1 MGCSGTYTTGSEA
14 PMSTR
19 ILIADDDPIQRRSL
33 EAAVLRMGHRTIL
46 ADGGTSALSFIGNRK
61 DIALVL
67 LDLTMPDMD
76 GCAVLT
82 RMREAGINIPV
93 IALVQNDDMEKAM
106 QAIRLGAV
114 DFMTKPVVV
123 ERMQVSV
130 ANAFKLDSLTQE
142 LKRTR
147 SSQKSHI
154 LLSEM
159 VTKSPEME
167 KVAALARR
175 VTPLDTPLLIE
186 GEVGTGKETL
196 ARAISSGGTRWQGQF
211 VAIDCRSLAKGN
223 ADQVLFGQL
232 GSQTA
237 LKLANAPIQIA
248 GKVVE
253 AQGGT
258 LFFDEVSA
266 LPYRTQLRLFEL
278 MQAAQYSTGGEANVP
293 LSDTRIIASNSH
305 ALAEL
310 VHMGRFH
317 PGLYHLISSFSIEM
331 PPLRNR
337 LEDVPIL
344 AHQFLMHFAS
354 EERLGHITGITPY
367 ALESLKGY
375 DWPGNVRELKN
386 AIYHAVLLCDEHTLT
401 VRDFRHMG
409 EGRAAPSG
417 RHTPSNSISGDNLS
431 AQIKENRGLG
441 SISGVTLEGEVRT
454 LAATEEEMIRFAIAH
469 YDGQI
474 SEVARRLG
482 IGRTTLYRKLKEY
495 GIDVAS
501 ISGKGRDDADDDNDA
516 AQSRVVNG

>member
-1 MGCSGTYTTGSEA
+1 
-14 PMSTR
+14 MSTR

-46 ADGGTSALSFIGNRK
+46 ADGGISALSFMGNRK

-76 GCAVLT
+76 GCAVLAK
-82 RMREAGINIPV
+82 MREAGINIPA

-114 DFMTKPVVV
+114 DFMTKPVVL

-147 SSQKSHI
+147 SSHKSHI

-223 ADQVLFGQL
+223 ADHVLFGQL
-232 GSQTA
+232 ASQSS
-237 LKLANAPIQIA
+237 LKSDSAPIQIA

-278 MQAAQYSTGGEANVP
+278 MQASQYAISPEADVP
-293 LSDTRIIASNSH
+293 LSDTRIFASNSN

-337 LEDVPIL
+337 LEDIPIL
-344 AHQFLMHFAS
+344 AHQFLMHFAG

-367 ALESLKGY
+367 ALESLKSY
-375 DWPGNVRELKN
+375 EWPGNVRELKN
-386 AIYHAVLLCDEHTLT
+386 AIYHAVLLCDEHALT

-409 EGRAAPSG
+409 EGRAAVSG
-417 RHTPSNSISGDNLS
+417 RNTALNPMSGDGLPV
-431 AQIKENRGLG
+431 QIKENSGVG
-441 SISGVTLEGEVRT
+441 TISGITLEGEVRT

-501 ISGKGRDDADDDNDA
+501 IAAKGRYEADDDNDA
-516 AQSRVVNG
+516 RQDRVVNG

>member
-1 MGCSGTYTTGSEA
+1 
-14 PMSTR
+14 MSTR

-33 EAAVLRMGHRTIL
+33 ETAVLRMGHRTIL
-46 ADGGTSALSFIGNRK
+46 ADGGVSALSFVSTRK
-61 DIALVL
+61 DIALIL

-82 RMREAGINIPV
+82 KMREAGINIPV
-93 IALVQNDDMEKAM
+93 IVLVQNDDLEKAM

-114 DFMTKPVVV
+114 DFMTKPVVF

-147 SSQKSHI
+147 SSQKPHI
-154 LLSEM
+154 LLSDM
-159 VTKSPEME
+159 VTKSQDME
-167 KVAALARR
+167 KVAMLARR

-196 ARAISSGGTRWQGQF
+196 ARAISSGGTRWQGPF
-211 VAIDCRSLAKGN
+211 VAIDCRSLAKTN
-223 ADQVLFGQL
+223 ADQLLFGYSGA
-232 GSQTA
+232 GSD
-237 LKLANAPIQIA
+237 NSVEAPIQVA
-248 GKVVE
+248 GKVAE

-258 LFFDEVSA
+258 LFFDEISA
-266 LPYRTQLRLFEL
+266 LPYRTQLRLFEM
-278 MQAAQYSTGGEANVP
+278 MQASQYGAAGEGSDP
-293 LSDTRIIASNSH
+293 LVHTRVIASNSH
-305 ALAEL
+305 SVAEL

-331 PPLRNR
+331 PTLRNR
-337 LEDVPIL
+337 IEDIPIL

-367 ALESLKGY
+367 ALEGLKTY

-386 AIYHAVLLCDEHTLT
+386 AIYHAVLLCDEHALT
-401 VRDFRHMG
+401 VRHFRHMG
-409 EGRAAPSG
+409 FDTGIVPGQPARGETALQGSTSSKRGA
-417 RHTPSNSISGDNLS
+417 ISGTTGD
-431 AQIKENRGLG
+431 
-441 SISGVTLEGEVRT
+441 GEVRT

-501 ISGKGRDDADDDNDA
+501 IAGKGRDDADDHFD
-516 AQSRVVNG
+516 AQSGRFASR

>member
-1 MGCSGTYTTGSEA
+1 
-14 PMSTR
+14 MSTR

-33 EAAVLRMGHRTIL
+33 EAYVLRMGHRTIL
-46 ADGGTSALSFIGNRK
+46 ADGGISALSFIGNRK
-61 DIALVL
+61 DIALIL

-82 RMREAGINIPV
+82 KMREAGINIPV

-167 KVAALARR
+167 KVAVLARR

-223 ADQVLFGQL
+223 ADQILFGQL
-232 GSQTA
+232 GSQSA
-237 LKLANAPIQIA
+237 LKPDNTPIQIA
-248 GKVVE
+248 GKLAE

-258 LFFDEVSA
+258 LFLDEVSA

-278 MQAAQYSTGGEANVP
+278 MQASQYATATDGSVP
-293 LSDTRIIASNSH
+293 LSDTRIIASNSQ
-305 ALAEL
+305 AMAEL

-317 PGLYHLISSFSIEM
+317 PGLYHLISSFSIEV
-331 PPLRNR
+331 PSLRNR
-337 LEDVPIL
+337 LEDIPIL
-344 AHQFLMHFAS
+344 AHQFLMHFAG

-367 ALESLKGY
+367 ALESLKSY

-386 AIYHAVLLCDEHTLT
+386 AIYHAVLLCDEHALT

-409 EGRAAPSG
+409 EGSAFAARASASL
-417 RHTPSNSISGDNLS
+417 NSILADSPS
-431 AQIKENRGLG
+431 AQDKDNFGVG
-441 SISGVTLEGEVRT
+441 SISGITPEGEVRT

-501 ISGKGRDDADDDNDA
+501 IAGKGRYDADDDNDA
-516 AQSRVVNG
+516 DQDRVMNG

>member
-1 MGCSGTYTTGSEA
+1 
-14 PMSTR
+14 MSTR

-46 ADGGTSALSFIGNRK
+46 ADGGISALNFIGNRK
-61 DIALVL
+61 DIALIL

-82 RMREAGINIPV
+82 KMREAGINIPV

-223 ADQVLFGQL
+223 ADQILFGQL
-232 GSQTA
+232 GSQSA
-237 LKLANAPIQIA
+237 LKPDNTPIQIA
-248 GKVVE
+248 GKLAE

-258 LFFDEVSA
+258 LFLDEVSA

-278 MQAAQYSTGGEANVP
+278 MQASQYATAADGSVP
-293 LSDTRIIASNSH
+293 LSDTRIIASNSQ
-305 ALAEL
+305 AMAEL

-317 PGLYHLISSFSIEM
+317 PGLYHLISSFSIEV
-331 PPLRNR
+331 PSLRNR
-337 LEDVPIL
+337 LEDIPIL
-344 AHQFLMHFAS
+344 AHQFLMHFAG

-367 ALESLKGY
+367 ALESLKSY

-386 AIYHAVLLCDEHTLT
+386 AIYHAVLLCDEHALT

-409 EGRAAPSG
+409 EGSAFAARASASL
-417 RHTPSNSISGDNLS
+417 NSISGDSPS
-431 AQIKENRGLG
+431 AQDKDNFGVG
-441 SISGVTLEGEVRT
+441 SISGITAEGEVRT

-501 ISGKGRDDADDDNDA
+501 IAGKGRYDADDDNDA
-516 AQSRVVNG
+516 DQDRVVNG